1 MRRMSTEELPVE
13 SHRRGGEGSS
23 ARCAVLT
30 VSDSRTSETDLSG
43 DLLAT
48 RLMEGGHDVVARQ
61 WVADEAEL
69 IDRQLSRWLAESDVQ
84 VIVTT
89 GGTGV
94 SRRDTTI
101 EVVERLIDKP
111 LDGFGELFRMLSY
124 EQVGSAAMMSRA
136 LAGLAGEV
144 LLFAIPGSPAAVE
157 LALDKLMLPEL
168 PHLLFERSR

>member
-1 MRRMSTEELPVE
+1 
-13 SHRRGGEGSS
+13 
-23 ARCAVLT
+23 
-30 VSDSRTSETDLSG
+30 VSDSRTAETDVSG
-43 DLLAT
+43 DLLAAK
-48 RLMEGGHDVVARQ
+48 LEDAGHRVVARS
-61 WVADEAEL
+61 WVADEPREISGKLAQWQQ
-69 IDRQLSRWLAESDVQ
+69 QLDIQ
-84 VIVTT
+84 VIFTT

-101 EVVERLIDKP
+101 EVVEGLLDKR

-136 LAGLAGEV
+136 LAGLAAGV

-157 LALDKLMLPEL
+157 LALDKLVIPEL

>member
-1 MRRMSTEELPVE
+1 MSTETRGQTADR
-13 SHRRGGEGSS
+13 HRRGGEGAV

-30 VSDSRTSETDLSG
+30 VSDSRTADTDVSG
-43 DLLAT
+43 NMLAA
-48 RLMEGGHDVVARQ
+48 RLEGAGHEVVARG
-61 WVADEAEL
+61 WVGDEPQE
-69 IDRQLSRWLAESDVQ
+69 IGSQLTEWLERLDVE
-84 VIVTT
+84 VIITT

-101 EVVERLIDKP
+101 EVIKGLLDKR

-136 LAGLAGEV
+136 LAGLAGGV

-157 LALDKLMLPEL
+157 LALDKLVLPEL
-168 PHLLFERSR
+168 PHLLFERSK

>member
-1 MRRMSTEELPVE
+1 MTTDERSVD
-13 SHRRGGEGSS
+13 SHRRGAEGIS

-43 DLLAT
+43 DLLAA
-48 RLMEGGHDVVARQ
+48 RLMEGGHDVVARE
-61 WVADEAEL
+61 WVADEPQL
-69 IDRQLSRWLAESDVQ
+69 IEKQLTTWLADLDVD
-84 VIVTT
+84 VVVTT

-94 SRRDTTI
+94 ARRDTTI
-101 EVVERLIDKP
+101 EVVERHLDRS

-144 LLFAIPGSPAAVE
+144 LVFAIPGSPAAVE
-157 LALDKLMLPEL
+157 LALEKLMLPEL
-168 PHLLFERSR
+168 PHLLYERSK

>member
-1 MRRMSTEELPVE
+1 MRTEMDSVE
-13 SHRRGGEGSS
+13 QHRRGGDGSM

-43 DLLAT
+43 DLLAAG
-48 RLMEGGHDVVARQ
+48 LMEAGHDVVARQ
-61 WVADEAEL
+61 WVADESEL
-69 IDRQLSRWLAESDVQ
+69 ISRQLSDWLAELDVQ

-101 EVVERLIDKP
+101 EVVEKLLDKR

-136 LAGLAGEV
+136 LAGLAGGV

-157 LALDKLMLPEL
+157 LALEKLMLPEL